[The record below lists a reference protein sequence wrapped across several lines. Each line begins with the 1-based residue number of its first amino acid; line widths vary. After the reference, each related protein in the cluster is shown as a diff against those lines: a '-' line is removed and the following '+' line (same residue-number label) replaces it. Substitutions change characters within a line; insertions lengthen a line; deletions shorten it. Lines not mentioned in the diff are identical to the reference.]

1 MDAKEILQVV
11 EEWRAEQQAIKAI
24 NQINEDDLQ

>member
-11 EEWRAEQQAIKAI
+11 EDWRKEQQAIKAI